1 MTSNSEKKTNSIK
14 HGSLKTKSRSKTIEI
29 RSNIIGVT
37 INVHRLNSSKTP
49 IRSKAQIQIVRP
61 WSEIFLMFDGSLQED
76 LGI

>member
-1 MTSNSEKKTNSIK
+1 M
-14 HGSLKTKSRSKTIEI
+14 IEI

-37 INVHRLNSSKTP
+37 INVRRLNSSKTQ

-61 WSEIFLMFDGSLQED
+61 WGEIFLIFDGSLPED